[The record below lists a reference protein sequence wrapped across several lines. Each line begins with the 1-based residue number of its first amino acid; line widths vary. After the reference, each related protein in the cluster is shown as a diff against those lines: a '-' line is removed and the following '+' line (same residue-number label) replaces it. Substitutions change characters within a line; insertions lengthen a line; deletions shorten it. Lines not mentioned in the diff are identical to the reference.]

1 MDVTRGE
8 PPSMASAE
16 RKNRK
21 RKLGSMVPMERKKI
35 GRRCDSIIRRIT
47 VQHEPSDEL
56 GASEIA
62 KQHDKPG
69 TGVLKDQGQ
78 KLPKTLGGWSR
89 TVRRPN
95 FRIDVQFF

>member
-1 MDVTRGE
+1 
-8 PPSMASAE
+8 MASAE